1 MKKFIAN
8 IIRITITYSKF
19 LIMIMMLSSSGTPV
33 KADDAF
39 TYLKCGT
46 QYLQLSGIY
55 IKSNYNIRTKKFL
68 KTYTI
73 TQYGEVWIY
82 ANKGSYSSIRL
93 NLNRDTGEMSYSRAS
108 DSKKYPCEVI
118 YYNELPR
125 VNDEGKKF

>member
-8 IIRITITYSKF
+8 ISRITVTYSKF
-19 LIMIMMLSSSGTPV
+19 LIMIMVLSSSGTPA

-68 KTYTI
+68 KSYTI

-82 ANKGSYSSIRL
+82 ANKGPYSSVR
-93 NLNRDTGEMSYSRAS
+93 LNRDAGEMSFSS
-108 DSKKYPCEVI
+108 DGPKHFCKKI
-118 YYNELPR
+118 SFNELPKL
-125 VNDEGKKF
+125 DEEGKKF

>member
-1 MKKFIAN
+1 MV
-8 IIRITITYSKF
+8 
-19 LIMIMMLSSSGTPV
+19 LSSSGTPA

-68 KTYTI
+68 KSYTI

-93 NLNRDTGEMSYSRAS
+93 NRDRGEMSFSS
-108 DSKKYPCEVI
+108 DGLKYLCKKI
-118 YYNELPR
+118 SFNELPKL
-125 VNDEGKKF
+125 DQEGKKF

>member
-8 IIRITITYSKF
+8 IFRITITYSKF
-19 LIMIMMLSSSGTPV
+19 FIMIMLLSSSDTPV

-46 QYLQLSGIY
+46 RYLQLSGIY

-68 KTYTI
+68 KSYTI

-82 ANKGSYSSIRL
+82 ANKGSYSRIRL
-93 NLNRDTGEMSYSRAS
+93 NRDRGEMSFSS
-108 DSKKYPCEVI
+108 DGLKYLCKKI
-118 YYNELPR
+118 SFNELPKL
-125 VNDEGKKF
+125 DEEGKKF

>member
-8 IIRITITYSKF
+8 ISRIAITYSKF
-19 LIMIMMLSSSGTPV
+19 FLMIMLLSSSGTPV

-39 TYLKCGT
+39 TYLKCGA

-68 KTYTI
+68 KSYTI

-82 ANKGSYSSIRL
+82 ANKGSYSRIR
-93 NLNRDTGEMSYSRAS
+93 LNRDTGEMSFSS
-108 DSKKYPCEVI
+108 DGPKYFCKKI
-118 YYNELPR
+118 SFNELPKL
-125 VNDEGKKF
+125 DEEGKKF

>member
-8 IIRITITYSKF
+8 ISRITITYSKF

-68 KTYTI
+68 KSYTI

-82 ANKGSYSSIRL
+82 ANKGSYSRIRL
-93 NLNRDTGEMSYSRAS
+93 NRDRGEMSFSS
-108 DSKKYPCEVI
+108 DGLKYLCKKI
-118 YYNELPR
+118 SFNELPKL
-125 VNDEGKKF
+125 DEEGKKF